1 MKTKITSIALIAALI
16 SPMAATA
23 GGVAGEVLEAP
34 VNVVTDAASVPVTP
48 VVPLIGGLSPV
59 AAGAIAL
66 AGLGVLAAVAG
77 GGDSTSDTQ

>member
-1 MKTKITSIALIAALI
+1 
-16 SPMAATA
+16 MAATA

-34 VNVVTDAASVPVTP
+34 VNVVTDAAPVP

>member
-34 VNVVTDAASVPVTP
+34 VNVVTDAAPAP